1 MPTSLLPI
9 LLLVGSYLMGS
20 IPFGYIVV
28 RLLKGVDIRT
38 LGSGNIGMT
47 NVWRI
52 CGKGPGLAVF
62 LLDVL
67 KGALPPLLASQ
78 WHLSSLYQVLAGL
91 FAIIGHNYCVWLGFR
106 GGKGIATSAGALI
119 GIAPKVILPE
129 FAVFFAVLLAFR
141 YVSLASI
148 SIAIALPIWTALFY
162 PHDSPRLFFSL
173 AAGLLALYRHKP
185 NMQRLRAG
193 TEPRVPLRIPKRSAA
208 TASSVDDATSSDPSQ
223 SP

>member
-1 MPTSLLPI
+1 M
-9 LLLVGSYLMGS
+9 
-20 IPFGYIVV
+20 
-28 RLLKGVDIRT
+28 
-38 LGSGNIGMT
+38 
-47 NVWRI
+47 
-52 CGKGPGLAVF
+52 
-62 LLDVL
+62 
-67 KGALPPLLASQ
+67 
-78 WHLSSLYQVLAGL
+78 LAGL
-91 FAIIGHNYCVWLGFR
+91 FAIIGHNYCIWLGFR

-148 SIAIALPIWTALFY
+148 SIAIALPIWTFLFY

-193 TEPRVPLRIPKRSAA
+193 TEPRVPLRLPKRSPASA
-208 TASSVDDATSSDPSQ
+208 SDDTASSDSPQ

>member
-1 MPTSLLPI
+1 MPTNLLPM

-52 CGKGPGLAVF
+52 CGKGPGLVVF

-67 KGALPPLLASQ
+67 KGAVPPLLASHLQ
-78 WHLSSLYQVLAGL
+78 LSSLYQVLAGL
-91 FAIIGHNYCVWLGFR
+91 LAIIGHNYCIWLGFR

-148 SIAIALPIWTALFY
+148 SIAIALPIWTFFFY

-193 TEPRVPLRIPKRSAA
+193 TEPRVPLRLPKRSTAPGSDDA
-208 TASSVDDATSSDPSQ
+208 ASSDSPQSS
-223 SP
+223 